1 VSQNFADLGVPAD
14 LVSALAAQGIKE
26 PFPIQALTVPDGLAG
41 RRCRG
46 RAPTGAGKTI
56 AFGITLVTRVGRAEP
71 RRPRGLVLVPT
82 RELAAQVTRE
92 LQLLAGLRKVR
103 VAAVYGGVGFGD
115 QRRNLRRG
123 TDVLVAGPGR
133 LEDLL
138 EQGELKLDAVE
149 MVVLDEADRMADMG
163 FLPAVKR
170 LLDQTPPSRQT
181 LLFSATL
188 DGAVDTVVRK
198 YLKDPVK
205 HSQPEPEQED
215 SRATHHFWRVER
227 NDRMRVCADVVAVS
241 GPTIV
246 FCRTKRGADR
256 LADKLEQ
263 AGLRTAAIHGD
274 RSQNQRERALAA
286 FTAGKVQ
293 ALVATDV
300 AARGIHVD
308 AVGCVVHFDPP
319 ADQKDYVHR
328 SGRTARA
335 GADGVV
341 VSLIG
346 GEQARDTQKMQ
357 RALGLPVGIGAPNV
371 GGLPAGVAVI
381 NRTRPT
387 RAPEVHR
394 DETNQPLG
402 RQRRNGYAPTPRS
415 NTVATGTVKWFNAE
429 KGFGF
434 IAREGADD
442 VFVHFSAIQG
452 TGYKSLEEGQQVEF
466 DVAPGR
472 KGEEAQNVRAL

>member
-1 VSQNFADLGVPAD
+1 
-14 LVSALAAQGIKE
+14 
-26 PFPIQALTVPDGLAG
+26 
-41 RRCRG
+41 
-46 RAPTGAGKTI
+46 
-56 AFGITLVTRVGRAEP
+56 VT
-71 RRPRGLVLVPT
+71 
-82 RELAAQVTRE
+82 
-92 LQLLAGLRKVR
+92 
-103 VAAVYGGVGFGD
+103 
-115 QRRNLRRG
+115 
-123 TDVLVAGPGR
+123 
-133 LEDLL
+133 
-138 EQGELKLDAVE
+138 
-149 MVVLDEADRMADMG
+149 
-163 FLPAVKR
+163 
-170 LLDQTPPSRQT
+170 
-181 LLFSATL
+181 
-188 DGAVDTVVRK
+188 
-198 YLKDPVK
+198 

>member
-1 VSQNFADLGVPAD
+1 MSQNFADLGVPAD

-41 RRCRG
+41 RDICG

-71 RRPRGLVLVPT
+71 RRPRALVLVPT

-92 LQLLAGLRKVR
+92 LHLLAGPRKVR

-123 TDVLVAGPGR
+123 TDILVACPGR

-170 LLDQTPPSRQT
+170 LLDQTPSSRQT

-346 GEQARDTQKMQ
+346 GEQAKDTQRMQ

-371 GGLPAGVAVI
+371 GVLPAGVAVI
-381 NRTRPT
+381 TRTRPT
-387 RAPEVHR
+387 RAPEVRR